1 MISNAPLKSHG
12 IQLKINKEIKL
23 DPKIIIESID
33 HISNQICEA
42 IDGNFDIYIEP
53 KYNLSSIDKLVMM
66 INFLLNTVRDSIEE
80 RESDYATLQQE
91 IENVLKVTRGIAK
104 RDFSLKANNIGS
116 NTILNELADGIN
128 DLSDSIKTTTI
139 SRDYFTNIYESL
151 PTALLVCN
159 ENYQI
164 KHANR
169 AACTLLEYTIDELL
183 ALNLDKVVDT
193 NISRHPYF
201 LSSAIKNEQPT
212 ENPSLETEIRNRQ
225 NKLITVL
232 MSKTELKSPADGHEI
247 LFIFQDVSIIKQAEM
262 EKDKAYQ
269 QLHQAQK
276 LESVGTL
283 AAGVAHDFNNILNS
297 ALGYLELLH
306 ESTKDNSTEK
316 SYLEKIEA
324 ALESAASLVKSLLGF
339 SRKGKIEEK
348 PININKLIEDSINLL
363 ARTVGKT
370 TDICLEIDNTIPQ
383 IKGDNAQLMQVILNL
398 CINAHQ
404 AMNSMGKITIATTQI
419 EISDKEI
426 NQYNNSLAVGSYVQ
440 ILVSDNGPG
449 ISQENVNKIFDPF
462 FTTKSVGEGSGLGLS
477 SSYGIIKNH
486 HGYLSLAKTSNE
498 GTCFSII
505 LPATTTQIDIK
516 DKSHSN
522 NGPLSGVTILIVDDE
537 EMLRLLNKEVLEK
550 EGAKIYTAEN
560 GQQGLEIYQQHHQQ
574 IDLVLLDVMMPV
586 MCGDQCL
593 IEMKKIS
600 PNIKA
605 IICSGY
611 AEDETLSK
619 IHNELTDNIIV
630 TTKPIRPSKLKERI
644 SDLVGSKR

>member
-1 MISNAPLKSHG
+1 MQ
-12 IQLKINKEIKL
+12 IQ
-23 DPKIIIESID
+23 
-33 HISNQICEA
+33 
-42 IDGNFDIYIEP
+42 
-53 KYNLSSIDKLVMM
+53 
-66 INFLLNTVRDSIEE
+66 
-80 RESDYATLQQE
+80 TLQ
-91 IENVLKVTRGIAK
+91 V
-104 RDFSLKANNIGS
+104 
-116 NTILNELADGIN
+116 
-128 DLSDSIKTTTI
+128 
-139 SRDYFTNIYESL
+139 
-151 PTALLVCN
+151 
-159 ENYQI
+159 
-164 KHANR
+164 HW
-169 AACTLLEYTIDELL
+169 
-183 ALNLDKVVDT
+183 
-193 NISRHPYF
+193 
-201 LSSAIKNEQPT
+201 
-212 ENPSLETEIRNRQ
+212 
-225 NKLITVL
+225 
-232 MSKTELKSPADGHEI
+232 
-247 LFIFQDVSIIKQAEM
+247 
-262 EKDKAYQ
+262 
-269 QLHQAQK
+269 
-276 LESVGTL
+276 
-283 AAGVAHDFNNILNS
+283 
-297 ALGYLELLH
+297 
-306 ESTKDNSTEK
+306 
-316 SYLEKIEA
+316 
-324 ALESAASLVKSLLGF
+324 
-339 SRKGKIEEK
+339 
-348 PININKLIEDSINLL
+348 
-363 ARTVGKT
+363 
-370 TDICLEIDNTIPQ
+370 
-383 IKGDNAQLMQVILNL
+383 LMQVILNL